1 MAKPVHALVPGDI
14 IVNNGF
20 HHTFARLTKHK
31 TGPGLAIH
39 TKTGAVLIVA
49 DHSTIVDTA

>member
-1 MAKPVHALVPGDI
+1 MGKPVHALVPGDI

-20 HHTFARLTKHK
+20 HHTFARLTKNK

-39 TKTGAVLIVA
+39 TTTGAVLIVA
-49 DHSTIVDTA
+49 DHSTSVDTA

>member
-20 HHTFARLTKHK
+20 QHIFVSITKNK
-31 TGPGLAIH
+31 TGPGLTIH
-39 TKTGAVLIVA
+39 TTTGAVLIVS